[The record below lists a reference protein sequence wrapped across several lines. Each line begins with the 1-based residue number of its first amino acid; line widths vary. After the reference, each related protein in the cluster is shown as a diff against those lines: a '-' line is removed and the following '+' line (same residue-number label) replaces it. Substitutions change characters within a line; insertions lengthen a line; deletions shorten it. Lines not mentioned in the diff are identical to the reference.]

1 MSIPTN
7 VKTRDN
13 VTACARQD
21 CVPLPPFASD
31 KGMNPVLVQ
40 LVNDT
45 IGLLDAVRH
54 GDVKHAWG
62 FADRVRTIGWAQG
75 MPALASAAGAFQQ
88 SVEKGARSEKEMALA
103 VQAIAYEMQGV
114 VREWAE

>member
-1 MSIPTN
+1 M
-7 VKTRDN
+7 VLQVR
-13 VTACARQD
+13 TANKA
-21 CVPLPPFASD
+21 
-31 KGMNPVLVQ
+31 MNPIVAQ

-62 FADRVRTIGWAQG
+62 FADRVRTLGWAQG

-88 SVEKGARSEKEMALA
+88 SVEKGGRSEKEMALA

>member
-1 MSIPTN
+1 MPS
-7 VKTRDN
+7 V
-13 VTACARQD
+13 
-21 CVPLPPFASD
+21 ASD

-54 GDVKHAWG
+54 GDVRHAWG

-88 SVEKGARSEKEMALA
+88 SLEKGARSEKEMALA

-114 VREWAE
+114 VREWED

>member
-1 MSIPTN
+1 M
-7 VKTRDN
+7 VLQVR
-13 VTACARQD
+13 TANKA
-21 CVPLPPFASD
+21 
-31 KGMNPVLVQ
+31 MNAIVAQ

-62 FADRVRTIGWAQG
+62 FANRVRTVGWANG
-75 MPALASAAGAFQQ
+75 MAALAAAAGAFQH
-88 SVEKGARSEKEMALA
+88 SVETGARSEEEMALA

-114 VREWAE
+114 VREWED